1 MWKCARITKLV
12 VLVIL
17 FLRGCEMQA
26 CTHVGPPLSLG
37 WFWGLSAR
45 LGDFLYASAD
55 ATSGLPKQIWRTYAS
70 LWFFFFFLQKQ
81 LIDILWNYWYHERP
95 YANIFLGQR
104 ESERERVRG
113 RKVDLVYTLLLS
125 IFCLIR
131 LWLSRRAWFLSKWGA
146 GERGGQVIKTHR
158 VFVFCQSGKDSE
170 IHIWKNSSH
179 FIVTRIGKIIE

>member
-1 MWKCARITKLV
+1 MLV
-12 VLVIL
+12 HLWVWADFGGFRHGWEI
-17 FLRGCEMQA
+17 F
-26 CTHVGPPLSLG
+26 CTRLQTPQVGFQSKYG
-37 WFWGLSAR
+37 EHTQVC
-45 LGDFLYASAD
+45 D
-55 ATSGLPKQIWRTYAS
+55 
-70 LWFFFFFLQKQ
+70 FFFFFLQKQ

-113 RKVDLVYTLLLS
+113 RKADLVYTLLLS